1 MKFWHPAG
9 LGWFFWNFHKSDVD
23 LEILVFWKKSEIFD
37 FFFCWKIRKKQKIW
51 NFRISPKPCWHWWL
65 ILRGREEKSIS
76 VHASEWNETD
86 AKMIAVSSVLEHRT
100 IATVSSFISASD
112 CMSCLQCWTYVKNN
126 LDTSKSQW
134 CCVCC
139 YWIHTWSI
147 SATFR
152 SKKRNRLLKRR
163 RHG

>member
-1 MKFWHPAG
+1 MFSYVKSLFFKEFW
-9 LGWFFWNFHKSDVD
+9 WNFDILRVWGDSF
-23 LEILVFWKKSEIFD
+23 EISTNLTWILRFWSFEKNLKFSKKNL
-37 FFFCWKIRKKQKIW
+37 FFVEKFEKKQKIW

-139 YWIHTWSI
+139 YTGF
-147 SATFR
+147 T
-152 SKKRNRLLKRR
+152 RR
-163 RHG
+163 DWE